1 MQHTHDHIIS
11 HVIVRCHVFMC
22 SCSAQVHTCIH
33 LRSRMVKVVSL
44 LVTKLTY
51 DIVGSHEIANVSSGS
66 MILSE
71 AVDTAI
77 QACVVPMAIVYVLLA
92 GVMVRSAP
100 IGVQKH
106 NVYVHVWALT
116 DIQTLILCTRT
127 TLVSM

>member
-1 MQHTHDHIIS
+1 MQHTHGHIIS
-11 HVIVRCHVFMC
+11 HVIVGCHVFMC
-22 SCSAQVHTCIH
+22 SCSAQVHTCTH

-71 AVDTAI
+71 TADTSI

-92 GVMVRSAP
+92 GVMV
-100 IGVQKH
+100 
-106 NVYVHVWALT
+106 
-116 DIQTLILCTRT
+116 
-127 TLVSM
+127 